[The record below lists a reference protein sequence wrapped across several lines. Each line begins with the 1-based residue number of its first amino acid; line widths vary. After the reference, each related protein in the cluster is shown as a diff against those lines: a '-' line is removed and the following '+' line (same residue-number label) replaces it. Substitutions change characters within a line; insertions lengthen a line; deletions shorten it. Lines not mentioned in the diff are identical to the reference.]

1 MGYDSGVIQELK
13 ARLDLVEIVR
23 RYVELRPSS
32 GGRWM
37 GPCPFHQ
44 ETKGS
49 FSVNQDLGFYYCF
62 GCQATGDVIDFYG
75 RVNGLEFRDA
85 VEALANE
92 AGLQL
97 KTLAPDPQADARK
110 KQKNACLD
118 MHRLSQEY
126 FRSII
131 NRASGKMVR
140 DYLARRSA
148 APELVDGF
156 GLGASTDDWEGLKK
170 HLSAKGYG
178 EEQGVT
184 AGLLSKNDSG
194 RVYDRFRGRLIF
206 PIQDLAGKVIAF
218 GGRIVDP
225 KDADA
230 PKYLNSADSPIYKKG
245 EHLYG
250 LFQARP
256 HMARSRRA
264 LLTEGYMDVLSLHQ
278 FGFQDAVGVLG
289 TALTPEQVKRLAGFC
304 KRVDLVFDGDAPGR
318 KAALRSAE
326 MILAQGLACSV
337 VLLPGGQDVDD
348 LLKAEGRAGF
358 ETCLTA
364 AVDGLDFCMDEI
376 RATGSAREVMEWA
389 RGFLGGLREK
399 DWLAWYLPRL
409 AEGLGLDEAA
419 LRRGTMAVVK
429 GPGPDRGREA
439 PAGQPRK
446 AGVMRGAMDE
456 GAADKQL
463 LTFVVLHP
471 ECWKEFL
478 ENDYDLAL
486 ESEWG
491 RKFWDKISECGEN
504 GLSAVFHL
512 LDEDEKLFVAK
523 ISELPQHQGEGYL
536 EAWREMTRGLRNII
550 CQRRRGHLQ
559 EALRE
564 AQRRGDRDEEIR
576 LSQALFDA
584 VNDMRE
590 A

>member
-85 VEALANE
+85 VEALASE
-92 AGLQL
+92 SGLQL
-97 KTLAPDPQADARK
+97 KTLTPDPQADARK
-110 KQKNACLD
+110 KLKTACLD

-126 FRSII
+126 FRSVI
-131 NRASGKMVR
+131 NRASGKVVR
-140 DYLARRSA
+140 DYISGRKAS
-148 APELVDGF
+148 PELVETF
-156 GLGASTDDWEGLKK
+156 GLGAATDDWEGLKK
-170 HLSAKGYG
+170 HLAAKGYAD
-178 EEQGVT
+178 EQAVT
-184 AGLLSKNDSG
+184 AGLLSKNDAG
-194 RVYDRFRGRLIF
+194 RIYDRFRGRLIF

-225 KDADA
+225 NDKDA

-256 HMARSRRA
+256 QMARSRRA
-264 LLTEGYMDVLSLHQ
+264 LLTEGYMDVLTLHQ
-278 FGFQDAVGVLG
+278 FGFTDAVGVLG

-304 KRVDLVFDGDAPGR
+304 KRVELVFDGDAPGR

-358 ETCLTA
+358 ETCLA
-364 AVDGLDFCMDEI
+364 EAVDGLDFCMGEI
-376 RATGSAREVMEWA
+376 AATGSAREVMEWA
-389 RGFLGGLREK
+389 RGFLSSVREK

-409 AEGLGLDEAA
+409 CDGLGLDEAT

-429 GPGPDRGREA
+429 SPGSAKQGARDSSGTARRADEWSVADRE
-439 PAGQPRK
+439 
-446 AGVMRGAMDE
+446 
-456 GAADKQL
+456 L
-463 LTFVVLHP
+463 LRFIVQHP
-471 ECWKEFL
+471 ECWKEFQ
-478 ENDYDLAL
+478 ECDYDLVL
-486 ESEWG
+486 ESEQG
-491 RKFWDKISECGEN
+491 QKLWDKISECGEN
-504 GLSAVFHL
+504 CLQTVFHL
-512 LDEDEKLFVAK
+512 LNEDEKLFVAQ
-523 ISELPQHQGEGYL
+523 SVELPQNRESKYVQQWHQVANGII
-536 EAWREMTRGLRNII
+536 RNLYQ
-550 CQRRRGHLQ
+550 QRMRDIQ
-559 EALRE
+559 MAQND
-564 AQRRGDRDEEIR
+564 AQRRGDNDEVLR
-576 LSQALFDA
+576 LEQSL
-584 VNDMRE
+584 NDCLKVMGGRLNE
-590 A
+590 QS